1 MEGGEAGSVPQT
13 RKRIAMKRQI
23 KSEFTDV
30 GTGQTKPRGMG
41 WDKTPIM
48 ETLLDV
54 VLATDAWGHD
64 GGNKT
69 FLAVTVRV
77 VSGV

>member
-1 MEGGEAGSVPQT
+1 M
-13 RKRIAMKRQI
+13 
-23 KSEFTDV
+23 